1 MRQEAITACS
11 YLYAWCLDEDLAHVG
26 LKGMVGFIEM
36 NETKASHN
44 LADKSRTEPH
54 VRISERAPHSRRC

>member
-1 MRQEAITACS
+1 MKQEAITAYS
-11 YLYAWCLDEDLAHVG
+11 YLYAWCLDKGLAHVG

-36 NETKASHN
+36 NETRASHN

-54 VRISERAPHSRRC
+54 VGRSERAPHSRRC